1 MANLCV
7 VTFCLNEEK
16 FLRYAINSWLTG
28 EKVIG
33 VVVVEGAVRSLKKYA
48 TSKGLS
54 KDKTGEIVKQLQK
67 THTRGSDIHYRAHGW
82 AADKAE
88 LQNAG
93 LKMARDI
100 RGVGWIVL
108 AGSDELYTKAD
119 LDRLAIT
126 CDNTAA
132 GVLCPTFRHFWRR
145 PDLIAV
151 GSSWGVKMHRIYR
164 TAERMQ
170 FSNHAAPPFSGGARK
185 QELND
190 VFVYH
195 YAGMQDQLSIDAKLD
210 LYRQRDGH
218 RLTVTDTWSNWQ
230 WGERTQ
236 WTHGAGSAEVFG
248 DKHPAVIADDIW
260 GLLPR
265 SNGELKPL
273 PPVPWEKKAKVGIV
287 TDDSALQI
295 AAVKQALEQMV
306 RHFDVQL
313 FAPSDIEIGG
323 VKSKPFDVR
332 ELDEC
337 GVSVCASRVVLR
349 DLCKMNIRLAIDQ
362 SGVRG
367 YDAVVDR
374 DDPNALV
381 AETLRLLA
389 NWPDAAPKSKGQP
402 RDIPKGKDAP
412 YSIPKGKKTPQ
423 KYTESFGIQA
433 LDRRIV
439 PKRPLVVTTG
449 TRGRAIV
456 AQVGRT
462 RSDKL
467 PVNITNNTKSP
478 WVSGTHVI
486 QAVWLDNTKANP
498 IRDAPR
504 TSMIMPYAVVPGAVL
519 SVDIPVPMPP
529 ITGMLYLSVDVIE
542 VGRKRL
548 NVGPVVQVRTV
559 L

>member
-1 MANLCV
+1 MAGLCV

-16 FLRYAINSWLTG
+16 FLRYAINSWLQSNS
-28 EKVIG
+28 VVG

-48 TSKGLS
+48 TSNGLS
-54 KDKTGEIVKQLQK
+54 KDKTGSIVKQLQK
-67 THTRGSDIHYRAHGW
+67 THTRGSDIHYRTHGW
-82 AADKAE
+82 AAGKAE

-93 LKMARDI
+93 LKMAQDV
-100 RGVGWIVL
+100 RGAGWIVL
-108 AGSDELYTKAD
+108 AGSDELYTGED
-119 LDRLAIT
+119 LDRLASI
-126 CDNTAA
+126 CDSTNA

-164 TAERMQ
+164 KAQRMQ
-170 FSNHAAPPFSGGARK
+170 FSNHAAPPFSGGTRK

-195 YAGMQDQLSIDAKLD
+195 YAGMQDQPSIDAKLD
-210 LYRQRDGH
+210 LYRERDGH

-248 DKHPAVIADDIW
+248 GEHPSVIAKDIW
-260 GLLPR
+260 SLLPK
-265 SNGELKPL
+265 SNGKFKPL
-273 PPVPWEKKAKVGIV
+273 PPVPWEKDAKVGIV
-287 TDDSALQI
+287 TDDAALQI
-295 AAVKQALEQMV
+295 PVVRQALEQMIE
-306 RHFDVQL
+306 HFDVHL

-323 VKSKPFDVR
+323 KKSEPFDVR
-332 ELDEC
+332 ALGEC
-337 GVSVCASRVVLR
+337 GISICASTVILR

-367 YDAVVDR
+367 YDAVVKR
-374 DDPNALV
+374 DDPSALV

-389 NWPDAAPKSKGQP
+389 KRPDAAPKGRK
-402 RDIPKGKDAP
+402 AP

-433 LDRRIV
+433 LDRQVV

-449 TRGRAIV
+449 TKGRAIV

-467 PVNITNNTKSP
+467 PVNITNSTKSL
-478 WVSGTHVI
+478 WASGTHAI

-504 TSMIMPYAVVPGAVL
+504 TTMTMPYSVAPGTVL
-519 SVDIPVPMPP
+519 SVEIPVPMPP
-529 ITGMLYLSVDVIE
+529 ITGILYLSVDVIE
-542 VGRKRL
+542 VGRERL
-548 NVGPVVQVRTV
+548 NVGPIVQVRTV

>member
-16 FLRYAINSWLTG
+16 FLRYAINSWLTS

-332 ELDEC
+332 ELGEC

-381 AETLRLLA
+381 AETLRLIA
-389 NWPDAAPKSKGQP
+389 SRPDG
-402 RDIPKGKDAP
+402 IPKGKRPRPNPAE
-412 YSIPKGKKTPQ
+412 T
-423 KYTESFGIQA
+423 FGVHA
-433 LDRRIV
+433 FDRKITAQ
-439 PKRPLVVTTG
+439 RPLVVSTG
-449 TRGRAIV
+449 VRGRAHV
-456 AQVGRT
+456 AQLGRGG
-462 RSDKL
+462 SSKL
-467 PVNITNNTKSP
+467 PVTITNNTKVP
-478 WVSGTHVI
+478 WESGSHAI
-486 QAVWLDNTKANP
+486 QAIWLDGSKAMP
-498 IRDAPR
+498 MRDAPR
-504 TSMIMPYAVVPGAVL
+504 TSMLMPYTVESGSVL
-519 SVDIPVPMPP
+519 SIEMPVPTPP
-529 ITGMLYLSVDVIE
+529 ITGMLYLSIDVIE
-542 VGRKRL
+542 AGQKRL
-548 NVGPVVQVRTV
+548 GVGPVIPVRTV